1 MIAPEAQ
8 STLLTAADAAAFEVL
23 EGTDA
28 SPWVFLCDHAS
39 RLIPARLGTLGL
51 GEADLARH
59 IAWDIG
65 AAEVTRRLQAALG
78 GFAILAGYSRL
89 VIDLNRPP
97 GVPSSIAVRSEDTD
111 IPGNLDLDPSAAD
124 VRRRE
129 LFEPY
134 HARIEAELDRRAALG
149 LPTVMVTV
157 HSFTP
162 VYAGFVRPWH
172 AGVLYQRD
180 ARLAAVLLE
189 LLRAEGDLVV
199 GDNEP
204 YAVDDATDYAV
215 VVHGE
220 RRGILHVELEM
231 RQDLIEAS
239 DGQQA
244 WAERLAR
251 VLPRAVEGLLD

>member
-97 GVPSSIAVRSEDTD
+97 G
-111 IPGNLDLDPSAAD
+111 
-124 VRRRE
+124 RRRE

-231 RQDLIEAS
+231 RLDLIEAS